1 MLQTERID
9 SNDGG
14 INYVSGSIINLY
26 KKMEKVLKVW
36 QAILGLVT
44 LIITVGTIIV
54 NQSNKIETQSL
65 RIEFLESGQR
75 DMMLQYKE
83 INSKLTDILV
93 KLENKENKK

>member
-1 MLQTERID
+1 MLQAKRID

-14 INYVSGSIINLY
+14 INHVSGSIINLY